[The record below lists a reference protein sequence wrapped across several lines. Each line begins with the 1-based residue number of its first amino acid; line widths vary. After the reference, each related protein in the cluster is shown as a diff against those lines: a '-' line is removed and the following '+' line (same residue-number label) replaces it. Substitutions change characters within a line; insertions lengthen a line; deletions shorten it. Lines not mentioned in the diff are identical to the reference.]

1 MGRPRAYPG
10 GVPYSLNYPEIPLYA
25 FLENSA
31 RKFPDRDAVIFYGKR
46 ITYGGLWDQARRLA
60 ASLRGLGVG
69 KGDRV
74 GLLLPNVP
82 QFIIAYN
89 AILAAGGIV
98 VPVNPLNPKEEVG
111 RELRETGAEAVVVLD
126 RLLRRLPDEG
136 VESPI
141 VTEAAAYAP
150 RRLRALSRL
159 GRKAAGP
166 PEGAISF
173 ERLVRGPPLDDLA
186 EVDPREDVAVVLY
199 TSGTTGVPK
208 GVMLTHYSLVANA
221 LQSYHWLRGWG
232 YSSKPQPAGWPVIVC
247 AVPFFHGYG
256 MTVGLNEGVQFGCTL
271 VLVPE
276 PSPENIME
284 AVQRHG
290 ATHLPA
296 IPRFIKEIL
305 EHPNLDRYDL
315 SSLTSCVTGGA
326 SNDPL
331 LVERFAEVTDSRF
344 YLGYGLTEAGPIT
357 HCTPSEGA
365 PDYRSAGLAFPDTEA
380 RIVDLQLGEV
390 ELSPGEAGEIVVRGP
405 QVMKGYWGMPEETA
419 RVLRDG
425 WLHTGDIAR
434 IDGEGR
440 LYVVGRKRDRIV
452 AAGHTVWPSEVE
464 EVLASHHGVEAAV
477 AVGVPDP
484 LRCATD
490 VRAMV
495 TLRGG
500 AKGEVTESE
509 LLGLCRERLEYF
521 QVPVEVRVVDSLPMT
536 AMGKVD
542 RLAVEAEV
550 ERLVQEQLGSWASRR
565 T

>member
-10 GVPYSLNYPEIPLYA
+10 GVPISLNYPEIPLYA

-46 ITYGGLWDQARRLA
+46 ITYGGLWDHARRLA

-74 GLLLPNVP
+74 GLLLPNIP
-82 QFIIAYN
+82 QFVIAYN
-89 AILAAGGIV
+89 AVLAAGGIV

-111 RELRETGAEAVVVLD
+111 RELRETGVKAIVVLD
-126 RLLRRLPDEG
+126 RLLQRLPDEG

-150 RRLRALSRL
+150 RRLRAMSHL
-159 GRKAAGP
+159 GGKAAEP
-166 PEGAISF
+166 PEGAIGF
-173 ERLVRGPPLDDLA
+173 KRLVNGPPLDDLA
-186 EVDPREDVAVVLY
+186 NVDPREDIAVVLY

-208 GVMLTHYSLVANA
+208 GVILTHYSLVANA

-232 YSSKPQPAGWPVIVC
+232 YSSKPHPAGWPVIVC

-305 EHPNLDRYDL
+305 KHPDLERYDL

-326 SNDPL
+326 SVDPR
-331 LVERFAEVTDSRF
+331 LVERLAEVTESRF

-357 HCTPSEGA
+357 HCTPSEGE

-380 RIVDLQLGEV
+380 KIVDLRLGEV
-390 ELSPGEAGEIVVRGP
+390 ELPPGEAGELVVRGP

-440 LYVVGRKRDRIV
+440 LYIVGRKRDRIV

-464 EVLASHHGVEAAV
+464 EVLASHPGVEAAV

-490 VRAMV
+490 VRSMV
-495 TLRGG
+495 TLKDG
-500 AKGEVTESE
+500 AKEEVTESE
-509 LLGLCRERLEYF
+509 LLSLCRERLEYF

-550 ERLVQEQLGSWASRR
+550 ERLVQEQMGPCASRR